1 MFRCHANTA
10 NPEQI
15 RGRSV
20 GLFYDLMQAFD
31 MVCHELLLQKLS
43 HFCPDLELTRWI
55 RNFLCDRTLDVI
67 VEDTVSTKRK
77 VCRGVPQGTVL
88 GPLLFLVYVDDLLS
102 GLNSALGAQATVVA
116 YADDITVICHGYSS
130 STLLGLSRKAH
141 EKMCHNDIR
150 LSDKSSAAPFRPFAS
165 PTDKSTEN

>member
-102 GLNSALGAQATVVA
+102 GLTIVPVGPKPQWWHTQM
-116 YADDITVICHGYSS
+116 T
-130 STLLGLSRKAH
+130 
-141 EKMCHNDIR
+141 
-150 LSDKSSAAPFRPFAS
+150 
-165 PTDKSTEN
+165 